1 MFDKNGYKLYYIN
14 VSKSKKKTIKN
25 RKKFFIII
33 SCYIAVFLVTAILT
47 ATTLSW
53 FSGSTWSTEIL
64 YMGGPVYIYFSD
76 DSGVKNTSGA
86 NQMVIDLPPKWSK
99 LYPGMNIKFEAKAVV
114 QGAKWEKEK
123 YNNETI
129 EIYTTG
135 CILRAK
141 VLMEVT
147 TPKGTKYPGEDATA
161 EDIQIAKSL
170 YDNLWP
176 QLQAKAQDSDDG
188 TGKWVFDLQNTEQLD
203 ENYFYYILSD
213 QDEQTD
219 IGNYNL
225 VEVGGVEENVAV
237 GFLNDAVIT
246 LSGLSFVNEH
256 ADCDIKF
263 TIVFHALQAFLPYE
277 EEDIDQPFQ
286 GNTTGRS
293 PTVVW
298 EDVGLAKPLTLGNS
312 RRVFTEAFSVLYE
325 PSTEPNT

>member
-1 MFDKNGYKLYYIN
+1 MLFDKNGYKLYYIN
-14 VSKSKKKTIKN
+14 VSKKKKKLTKN

-33 SCYIAVFLVTAILT
+33 TCYIAVFIVTAILT
-47 ATTLSW
+47 ASTLSW

-76 DSGVKNTSGA
+76 DSGVKNTSGS
-86 NQMVIDLPPKWSK
+86 NQMVIELPPKWDK
-99 LYPGMNIKFEAKAVV
+99 LYPGMNIKFEAKAVI
-114 QGAKWEKEK
+114 QGGKWEKEK

-147 TPKGTKYPGEDATA
+147 TPKGTKFPSEDATA
-161 EDIQIAKSL
+161 EDLQIAKSL

-176 QLQAKAQDSDDG
+176 QLQAKAQSSNDG
-188 TGKWVFDLQNTEQLD
+188 TGKWVFDYQNTEKLE

-213 QDEQTD
+213 QANQSNV
-219 IGNYNL
+219 GNYQL

-246 LSGLSFVNEH
+246 LSGLGFVNEH

-277 EEDIDQPFQ
+277 EEDLDTPYQ
-286 GNTTGRS
+286 GDTTGRD
-293 PTVVW
+293 TDVVW
-298 EDVGLAKPLTLGNS
+298 SDIGTPKPLTIGNS
-312 RRVFTEAFSVLYE
+312 RRVFTEAFSVIYDTT
-325 PSTEPNT
+325 PQS